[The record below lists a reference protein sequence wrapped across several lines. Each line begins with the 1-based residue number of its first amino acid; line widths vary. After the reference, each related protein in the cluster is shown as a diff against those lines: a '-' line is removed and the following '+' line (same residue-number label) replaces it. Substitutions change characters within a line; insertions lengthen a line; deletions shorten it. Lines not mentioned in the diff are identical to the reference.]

1 MNKRIKKKIA
11 KSIRGFNRCTVNR
24 LDTLLSRTKKS
35 MIGPIAFAPTT
46 KYPKKLD
53 YVEIKVVA
61 WDITHYT
68 TYSQFTVIAT
78 NVSKK
83 RNPKKKYPGNYA
95 VYNYG
100 DFAVV
105 TDLHRN
111 IEYTINFG
119 DQRIMYGALGE
130 KSVFDNAV
138 FVYGE
143 KIQDDTPD
151 KLRFNLKK
159 IVESAMNNEEERI

>member
-11 KSIRGFNRCTVNR
+11 KSFRGLNRCTINR
-24 LDTLLSRTKKS
+24 LDTLLDRTKKS
-35 MIGPIAFAPTT
+35 MLGPIAFAPTT

-53 YVEIKVVA
+53 YVEVKVVE
-61 WDITHYT
+61 WGMNEYT
-68 TYSQFTVIAT
+68 MYNQFTVIAV
-78 NVSKK
+78 NDSKK
-83 RNPKKKYPGNYA
+83 RNPLKRYPGNYA
-95 VYNYG
+95 VYDYG
-100 DFAVV
+100 DFAVI

-111 IEYTINFG
+111 MEYLINFR
-119 DQRIMYGALGE
+119 DQRIMYSKLKE

-143 KIQDDTPD
+143 KIEDDTPD